1 MSLQSEQ
8 TTYSRRLCPARNEHE
23 IDVSTGIKHQAMP
36 LRKNYPQDYVDQCK
50 LRVKQ
55 QLGTCR
61 DLIAATTPHKTQGRE
76 DQRRSRVLRA
86 SFAVMGNAH
95 VIGCVLPL
103 GRAIKLRYAF
113 NHSAAIVLYLRTGSS
128 TAAAISSDFSPQSA
142 LKKPSQPEAI
152 AVRLRIMPAT
162 RKRHGVWNSIST
174 GSPGPRVRPA

>member
-1 MSLQSEQ
+1 
-8 TTYSRRLCPARNEHE
+8 
-23 IDVSTGIKHQAMP
+23 
-36 LRKNYPQDYVDQCK
+36 
-50 LRVKQ
+50 
-55 QLGTCR
+55 
-61 DLIAATTPHKTQGRE
+61 
-76 DQRRSRVLRA
+76 
-86 SFAVMGNAH
+86 MGNAH

-128 TAAAISSDFSPQSA
+128 TAAAVSSDFSPQSA

-174 GSPGPRVRPA
+174 GSPGPRVRPAWRAMPTRPNSVSAPSRLQAIYSVADHHVNREVNPV

>member
-1 MSLQSEQ
+1 TSTKL
-8 TTYSRRLCPARNEHE
+8 TFLRGLNIKLCL
-23 IDVSTGIKHQAMP
+23 SG
-36 LRKNYPQDYVDQCK
+36 KNYPQDYVDQCK

-55 QLGTCR
+55 QPRSDSC
-61 DLIAATTPHKTQGRE
+61 DNSAQDQGRE

-95 VIGCVLPL
+95 VMGCVLPL

-152 AVRLRIMPAT
+152 AVRLRI
-162 RKRHGVWNSIST
+162 
-174 GSPGPRVRPA
+174 